1 MCLFIKHRQTQI
13 FMNNNNTTS
22 TEYIYICAD
31 IIRADKNISEE
42 TIILMFLK
50 YGQLLLDE
58 NKTTKDR

>member
-1 MCLFIKHRQTQI
+1 
-13 FMNNNNTTS
+13 MNNNNTTS